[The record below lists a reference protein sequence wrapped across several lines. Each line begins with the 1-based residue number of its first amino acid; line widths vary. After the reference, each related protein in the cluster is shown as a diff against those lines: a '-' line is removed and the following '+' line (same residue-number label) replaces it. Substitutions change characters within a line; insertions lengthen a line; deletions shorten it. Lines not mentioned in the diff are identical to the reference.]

1 MIKAYLILKD
11 DNLRDSLKSKIKLF
25 LGSGSERVTFV
36 EENYIKDYASND
48 ILVIFYQIENAHEIN
63 SAKELKEY
71 THANCIVFLSKDE
84 SLVFQSLNV
93 KPLQFIRLDNFDED
107 FKNMIEI
114 LLAYIKNIDTVVTIK
129 SGTATIR
136 LNVKNIIF
144 IESYGHYLV
153 MHCTTGEYRVRE
165 KLTTII
171 EQINNPRFI
180 RAHKSYIINVDFVIK
195 VLPGKLKLRNE
206 LEIPMGR
213 NFKEKVI
220 QGITSSENNFSYK

>member
-11 DNLRDSLKSKIKLF
+11 NNLRESLKSKIKFF

-36 EENYIKDYASND
+36 EENYMKDYASNE
-48 ILVIFYQIENAHEIN
+48 ILVIFYQIENIREIN
-63 SAKELKEY
+63 LAKELKEY
-71 THANCIVFLSKDE
+71 THADCIVFLSKDE

-93 KPLQFIRLDNFDED
+93 KPLQFIRLDNFEED

-114 LLAYIKNIDTVVTIK
+114 LLDYIKNIDSVVTLK

-153 MHCTTGEYRVRE
+153 MHCTTGEYKVRE

-171 EQINNPRFI
+171 EQINNPSFI
-180 RAHKSYIINVDFVIK
+180 RVHKSYIVNIDFVLK
-195 VLPGKLKLRNE
+195 VLPDKLKLRNE
-206 LEIPMGR
+206 LEIPVGR

-220 QGITSSENNFSYK
+220 RGIANSENNFSY

>member
-11 DNLRDSLKSKIKLF
+11 NSIRESLKSKIKLF

-36 EENYIKDYASND
+36 AEDYIKDYASNE
-48 ILVIFYQIENAHEIN
+48 ILVIFYQIENTSEIN

-93 KPLQFIRLDNFDED
+93 KPLQFIRLDNFEED

-114 LLAYIKNIDTVVTIK
+114 LLDYIKNIDSVVTLK
-129 SGTATIR
+129 SGTAIIR

-153 MHCTTGEYRVRE
+153 MHCTTGEYKVRE

-171 EQINNPRFI
+171 EQINNPSFI
-180 RAHKSYIINVDFVIK
+180 RVHKSYIVNIDFVLK
-195 VLPGKLKLRNE
+195 VLPDKLKLRNE

-220 QGITSSENNFSYK
+220 QGIANSEKSFSY